1 MEPKLSTVFKKIK
14 TITIKILKKLW
25 NNLLLLMIFFLVLD
39 LIFGAIFFLNYYLLA
54 KQEEAQFYMP
64 LRVNEALI
72 QNVSSGFRERENMF
86 KAAEQKQYPD
96 PFRATLSEETAPEQ
110 PE

>member
-39 LIFGAIFFLNYYLLA
+39 LIFGAIFFLNYYWGSGREKICSRLPNKNNTPTPSGRLYLRKPPRNNQN
-54 KQEEAQFYMP
+54 KQ
-64 LRVNEALI
+64 LI
-72 QNVSSGFRERENMF
+72 NNQN
-86 KAAEQKQYPD
+86 KID
-96 PFRATLSEETAPEQ
+96 
-110 PE
+110 